1 MTTSGALENAKPVV
15 IVCTRDRAVSTPFYR
30 DVLGLKL
37 TSEDPFAAVFDI
49 GGAPLR
55 LSNVGDWKAHEHTVF
70 GFAVSDLTATAKA
83 LSKKGVSFTI
93 YPGFGQDELGVWTSP
108 DKAVRVAWFNDPD
121 GNVLSITE
129 FSKK

>member
-1 MTTSGALENAKPVV
+1 MTSSSALRYAKPV
-15 IVCTRDRAVSTPFYR
+15 IIICTRDRAVSVPFYR

-49 GGAPLR
+49 GGAPMR
-55 LSNVGDWKAHEHTVF
+55 LSTVGDWKAHEHTVF
-70 GFAVSDLTATAKA
+70 GFAVPDLTAVAKNLA
-83 LSKKGVSFTI
+83 KKGVSFNI
-93 YPGFGQDELGVWTSP
+93 YPGFDQDELGVWMSP

-129 FSKK
+129 FARK